1 MGGEE
6 GERKGRGAGA
16 RGEGARLGA
25 AREAALRRDRA
36 EKPEAPCHR
45 AKDRLDEEQ
54 ERGQSV
60 EQVGVFWKD
69 GVQGEDKPG

>member
-1 MGGEE
+1 MY
-6 GERKGRGAGA
+6 
-16 RGEGARLGA
+16 
-25 AREAALRRDRA
+25 RDRA

-69 GVQGEDKPG
+69 GVQGGDKPG